1 MRIVFLPVKRLR
13 GLLTGN
19 DVPLDTAEVWCGSI
33 AVARVSA
40 GQLTAVA
47 CASPA
52 HGTHPRFA
60 AKMDVLRRRGVAL
73 PPAAPCAACGGA
85 GFLPVPGEAAT
96 QLIASALALSVFRGI
111 PLEREGDDAR

>member
-1 MRIVFLPVKRLR
+1 MTVVISATALRALLDGSRVPALDGEVSCEGVRVGRIRDGRL
-13 GLLTGN
+13 
-19 DVPLDTAEVWCGSI
+19 V
-33 AVARVSA
+33 
-40 GQLTAVA
+40 AVA

-60 AKMDVLRRRGVAL
+60 AKMDVLRRLVGAL

-85 GFLPVPGEAAT
+85 GFLPVPGDAAT

-111 PLEREGDDAR
+111 PLAREGDDAR